1 MGIAAIAIR
10 DETSEAL
17 QALMNNANYSQGE
30 VVVSLS
36 DVIDALLSISEK
48 AATETGVLAIAV
60 EVAAKN

>member
-17 QALMNNANYSQGE
+17 QVLMNRANNSQGE

-36 DVIDALLSISEK
+36 DVIDALLGISDD
-48 AATETGVLAIAV
+48 ALTETGVLAVVVA
-60 EVAAKN
+60 EAAKN